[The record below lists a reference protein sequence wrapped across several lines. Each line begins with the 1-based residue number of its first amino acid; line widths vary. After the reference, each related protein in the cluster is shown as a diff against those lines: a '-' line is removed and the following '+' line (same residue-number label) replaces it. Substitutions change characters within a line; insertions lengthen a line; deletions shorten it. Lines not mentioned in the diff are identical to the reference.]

1 MKESKRRWLLA
12 ITLLLLAV
20 VLVQFIL
27 LLSNLAD
34 ATGAQAESPATSAV
48 VAAVTRTKKPTFTPT
63 VAVTPTPTPTSAH
76 TATPTQ
82 SPTATTTLT
91 ATPVPGQMAT
101 IGEDLVNLRAGP
113 GTDYAI
119 IAQLAA
125 GAELQI
131 VGRGAENDWVYVQPE
146 DGDAGWVFASY
157 LTGIDDMDAL
167 VVVTPDPDV
176 LPLAE
181 VSEELVNLRGGPGA
195 EYEILS
201 QLSQDQTL
209 MVVGRNEA
217 GDWLA
222 VKFGGDTG
230 WIFIDLVTYSG
241 DIADLPVQAPP
252 PTPTPPPATPTPKP
266 VALAAAVAPGQARVP
281 RKVLANYFAWF
292 DGNGW
297 DDCNISA
304 GDKPLQRY
312 HSDDPQAIAQHIQ
325 MARNAGI
332 DGFTLQWGQPGDRT
346 DRNFA
351 TLLNKSQGTDFQS
364 TVVFLRHIWPG
375 ANQGNTIGA
384 LRHIQSQYSG
394 HPNFLR
400 IQGRPVIFFTDVY
413 RVPRAEGQS
422 AQQAWASIRA
432 QVDPG
437 KQFWWIA
444 EGLDPAFLSVFDGL
458 WVYKVSHAA
467 YPNDYVKA
475 SRWASRVRSWEQKT
489 GEPKLWVG
497 TLMPGWD
504 DRRAGCRPDIRVP
517 SQPFVR
523 PREDGNFYRAT
534 YNAAVKSNPDILWI
548 HSFNEWVEGTYI
560 EPSQFY
566 GDTYLNLTRDFA
578 NGFKGG

>member
-1 MKESKRRWLLA
+1 LNDSKRRWLLA
-12 ITLLLLAV
+12 ITLLLLVA
-20 VLVQFIL
+20 VLVQFFML
-27 LLSNLAD
+27 MSNLAETVETQVE
-34 ATGAQAESPATSAV
+34 ATATSV
-48 VAAVTRTKKPTFTPT
+48 SVAMVTRTKAPTFTPT
-63 VAVTPTPTPTSAH
+63 EAVTLTPVN

-82 SPTATTTLT
+82 SPTATVTPT
-91 ATPVPGQMAT
+91 ATPVPGQKAT
-101 IGEDLVNLRAGP
+101 VGEDLVNLRAGP
-113 GTDYAI
+113 ATDYAI
-119 IAQLAA
+119 IAQLENK
-125 GAELQI
+125 AELL
-131 VGRGAENDWVYVQPE
+131 VEGRSAGNEWIFVQPE
-146 DGDAGWVFASY
+146 EGESGWVFANY
-157 LTGIDDMDAL
+157 LSGIDDMGAL
-167 VVVTPDPDV
+167 VVVTPAPDI
-176 LPLAE
+176 LPLVE
-181 VSEELVNLRGGPGA
+181 VSAELVNLRSGPGEA
-195 EYEILS
+195 YEVLS
-201 QLSQDQTL
+201 QLGQSQGL
-209 MVVGRNEA
+209 AVVGRSEA

-222 VKFGGDTG
+222 VKFGGDVG
-230 WIFIDLVTYSG
+230 WVFVDLVTYSG
-241 DIADLPVQAPP
+241 DIDSLPVHAPP
-252 PTPTPPPATPTPKP
+252 PTPTPLPATPTPKP
-266 VALAAAVAPGQARVP
+266 VALAAAVAPGQARVE

-304 GDKPLQRY
+304 GDNPLRRY
-312 HSDDPQAIAQHIQ
+312 NSDEPEAIAEHVRV
-325 MARNAGI
+325 ARNAGI
-332 DGFTLQWGQPGDRT
+332 DGFTLQWATPGDRT

-375 ANQGNTIGA
+375 ANQGNTIA
-384 LRHIQSQYSG
+384 AIRHLQSQYGG

-413 RVPRAEGQS
+413 RVPLAAGQN
-422 AQQAWASIRA
+422 AKQAWASIRA
-432 QVDPG
+432 QVDPN
-437 KQFWWIA
+437 KQYWWIA
-444 EGLDPAFLSVFDGL
+444 EGLDASFLSVFDGL

-475 SRWASRVRSWEQKT
+475 SRWAANVRGWEQRT

-504 DRRAGCRPDIRVP
+504 DRRAGCRPDVRVP

-566 GDTYLNLTRDFA
+566 GDAYMNLTRDFA
-578 NGFKGG
+578 SRFKGG